1 VVSRGAPVVIF
12 GGAGQVGQAL
22 LRRRGSRSAVALGR
36 AQADL
41 TDEGSVDAA
50 LDEHRPAAAINAA
63 VFQPV
68 DLCEREVGRA
78 FAVNAAAAG
87 LLAARC
93 AARSIRLVHLS
104 TDYVFDGA
112 QQSPYGEED
121 CPRPLGVYA
130 ASKLAGEHLVLAA
143 DPRHTVVRTSSVYGQ
158 QPGGGGTAPFVVR
171 MLERARAG
179 EPTRVVDDQI
189 VSPTFAD
196 DLAAAIWQLLET
208 DAAGIVHLAGSS
220 PASWYQVAEQ
230 VFAAAG
236 RPDLLEPTSSAE
248 YGAPAPRPAYSAL
261 RSVRLEALGIAPLP
275 GVEDGLA
282 RFFGRLR

>member
-1 VVSRGAPVVIF
+1 
-12 GGAGQVGQAL
+12 
-22 LRRRGSRSAVALGR
+22 
-36 AQADL
+36 
-41 TDEGSVDAA
+41 
-50 LDEHRPAAAINAA
+50 
-63 VFQPV
+63 
-68 DLCEREVGRA
+68 
-78 FAVNAAAAG
+78 
-87 LLAARC
+87 
-93 AARSIRLVHLS
+93 
-104 TDYVFDGA
+104 
-112 QQSPYGEED
+112 
-121 CPRPLGVYA
+121 
-130 ASKLAGEHLVLAA
+130 
-143 DPRHTVVRTSSVYGQ
+143 
-158 QPGGGGTAPFVVR
+158 